1 VRLLTYGDG
10 TFGLLHILNIE
21 SKEKNMNERTLE
33 VMPVNMLWA
42 LRERIDATLASKLI
56 SEKQELERRLAQ
68 VTSGHKVRRRYPQV
82 HPKYVNP
89 DNPSQT
95 WSGRGLK
102 PRWFR
107 LQLEAGR
114 SVDNLLIGERGMAA

>member
-1 VRLLTYGDG
+1 
-10 TFGLLHILNIE
+10 LLHVFIIE
-21 SKEKNMNERTLE
+21 SKEKNMNERSLE
-33 VMPVNMLWA
+33 VMAANMPWA

-56 SEKQELERRLAQ
+56 SEKQEFERRLAR
-68 VTSGHKVRRRYPQV
+68 VASGHKVRRRYPQV

-102 PRWFR
+102 
-107 LQLEAGR
+107 
-114 SVDNLLIGERGMAA
+114 AAMVQASA

>member
-1 VRLLTYGDG
+1 VPLLTYRDG
-10 TFGLLHILNIE
+10 TCGLLHVFIIE
-21 SKEKNMNERTLE
+21 SKEKNMNERSLE
-33 VMPVNMLWA
+33 VMAANMPWA

-56 SEKQELERRLAQ
+56 SEKQEFERRLAR
-68 VTSGHKVRRRYPQV
+68 VASGHKVRRRYPQV

-89 DNPSQT
+89 DNPSQI

-107 LQLEAGR
+107 LRLEAGR
-114 SVDNLLIGERGMAA
+114 SVNNLLIGEPGMAA

>member
-1 VRLLTYGDG
+1 
-10 TFGLLHILNIE
+10 
-21 SKEKNMNERTLE
+21 MNERSLE
-33 VMPVNMLWA
+33 VMAANMPWA

-56 SEKQELERRLAQ
+56 SEKQEFERRLAR
-68 VTSGHKVRRRYPQV
+68 VASGHKVRRRYPQV

-114 SVDNLLIGERGMAA
+114 SVNNLLIGEPGMAA